1 MIQGVNDGVALFV
14 IFAGVVVFFGF
25 FSREV

>member
-1 MIQGVNDGVALFV
+1 MIPGVPDGVALFV
-14 IFAGVVVFFGF
+14 IFAGVVVWFGF